1 MVEVVDAGDRD
12 WYDHAGSMMD
22 AFEGVRARW

>member
-1 MVEVVDAGDRD
+1 MVEVVEAGDRD
-12 WYDHAGSMMD
+12 WNDQDGSIID

>member
-12 WYDHAGSMMD
+12 LEMAMMSVQGVQRASFGS
-22 AFEGVRARW
+22 